1 MKLSI
6 KSKITIWFTAMML
19 LLCTVVFAFIAIF
32 SSATA
37 AQDSRRLL
45 METVQTNMDELD
57 YDDGK
62 LEIDDDFTFFNNGVY
77 IQLFDE
83 NGVLISG
90 YAPYDVL
97 YSQPFTDS
105 TTRQAST
112 NGGSYLIYDR
122 RVTLDDSKTVWIR
135 GVVSSENGLAGLS
148 TVTKAALIA
157 LPLLVILASAGGY
170 LLARRSLN
178 PIRKMNKTAE
188 EIGRSGD
195 LSKRIEI
202 NANGDELHQ
211 LAETFNRMFARLQT
225 NFEAERQFTSDASHE
240 LRTPVS
246 IILAQC
252 EYAFENASGKEELY
266 EAIGAIQKQGYR
278 MSHFISSLLAFTRLE
293 QGTEAP
299 AMEKVHLSELVSS
312 VCAEQKT
319 IAEKNISLLTQITPN
334 IIMAAD
340 PALFTRMLNNLIQNA
355 YRYGV
360 ENGHIWVSLLQEANT
375 VVLTVA
381 DDGIGIEAEEI
392 PKIWNRFYRSD
403 KARSRSGNAGLG
415 LGLAMVKQIAR
426 LHKGEISVESAP
438 GKGSTFTVRFSDFS

>member
-19 LLCTVVFAFIAIF
+19 LLCMIVFVFIAII

-45 METVQTNMDELD
+45 MGTVQANMDAVD

-62 LEIDDDFTFFNNGVY
+62 LDIDDDFTFFDNGVY
-77 IQLFDE
+77 IQLFEE
-83 NGVLISG
+83 NGALISG

-97 YSQPFTDS
+97 YSQPFTDGATQQVS
-105 TTRQAST
+105 TD
-112 NGGSYLIYDR
+112 GGSYFIYDR
-122 RVTLDDSKTVWIR
+122 RVPLDNGQTVWIR
-135 GVVSSENGLAGLS
+135 GAVSAKNGLAGLS
-148 TVTKAALIA
+148 AVTRAAFIA

-188 EIGRSGD
+188 EIGYSGD

-202 NANGDELHQ
+202 NTNGDELHQ
-211 LAETFNRMFARLQT
+211 LAETFNCMFARLQT

-252 EYAFENASGKEELY
+252 EYAFENASEKEELY

-278 MSHFISSLLAFTRLE
+278 ISHLIASLLAFTRLE
-293 QGTEAP
+293 QGTETP
-299 AMEKVHLSELVSS
+299 AMEKTHLSKLVSS

-319 IAEKNISLLTQITPN
+319 VAEKNISLSAQITPD
-334 IIMAAD
+334 IIMAAN

-360 ENGHIWVSLLQEANT
+360 ENGHIWVSLLREANT

-403 KARSRSGNAGLG
+403 KARSRSDNTGLG
-415 LGLAMVKQIAR
+415 LGLAMVKQIAQ
-426 LHKGEISVESAP
+426 LHKGKVFVESTP
-438 GKGSTFTVRFSDFS
+438 GTGSAFTVQFSDSF